1 MSTSNQNSDEDSAGT
16 NITTSEK
23 PDLASDLAALN
34 AAQAAPKP
42 LGPPPPPNG
51 GFQAWLQVFG
61 AFFLN
66 INTWGLLNT
75 FGVFQ
80 SEYSTGILSTSTQSA
95 ISWIGAIQAFLML
108 VVGVVCGRAL
118 DAGYFY
124 ADISLGIFLEV
135 FGTMMTSISNEY
147 WQVFLAQGVVVGLGA
162 GMCFMPA
169 VAIVGTYFST
179 RRSTAIGICATGS
192 SIGGIIYPI
201 MLKKLIASIGWRWA
215 TRVMGFMML
224 GTLLISVSVM
234 RTRLPP
240 RKSGPFI
247 NTILLKEPT
256 TLLWFLAVF
265 FTLIG
270 LYVPFFYVESYA
282 LNIGV
287 DPDLASYLVIIMNA
301 TSVPGRLFPSI
312 IADKTGN
319 LSIMIPAVLSSG
331 IIMLGWTRVTSQ
343 PALIAVSALFGFTSG
358 SIQAVLPANVAY
370 LCPDLSMLGTNLGMT
385 LFSAGIGLLIGNPI
399 AGAILDKQS
408 SGQDHAVFWGSFAFS
423 GAVVIMGGLLLIA
436 VRVMKVGWGLAKA

>member
-1 MSTSNQNSDEDSAGT
+1 MTPPENKTFPPAGAATMSINQTSDEDSSGT
-16 NITTSEK
+16 NTTNEK
-23 PDLASDLAALN
+23 PCHSDDNTPSSDPAAAS
-34 AAQAAPKP
+34 PKP
-42 LGPPPPPNG
+42 LSPPPPPNG
-51 GFQAWLQVFG
+51 GVQAWLQVFG

-66 INTWGLLNT
+66 VNTWGLLNT
-75 FGVFQ
+75 FGVA
-80 SEYSTGILSTSTQSA
+80 SSQSA
-95 ISWIGAIQAFLML
+95 ISWIGAVQAFLML

-124 ADISLGIFLEV
+124 ADVAVGIFLAV
-135 FGTMMTSISNEY
+135 FGTMMTSISSEY

-179 RRSTAIGICATGS
+179 RRSTAMGICATGS
-192 SIGGIIYPI
+192 SVGGIVYPI
-201 MLKKLIASIGWRWA
+201 LLKTLIASMGWRWA
-215 TRVMGFMML
+215 TRVMGFVML

-247 NTILLKEPT
+247 NTVLLREPT

-265 FTLIG
+265 FILVG

-282 LNIGV
+282 LNMGV
-287 DPDLASYLVIIMNA
+287 DPDLASYLVILMNA
-301 TSVPGRLFPSI
+301 TSIPGRLFPSI
-312 IADKTGN
+312 VADRTGN
-319 LSIMIPAVLSSG
+319 LSIMIPAVLS
-331 IIMLGWTRVTSQ
+331 Q
-343 PALIAVSALFGFTSG
+343 PSLVAVSALFGFTSG

-385 LFSAGIGLLIGNPI
+385 LFSARVGLLIGNPI
-399 AGAILDKQS
+399 AGAILDQQS
-408 SGQDHAVFWGSFAFS
+408 SGRDHAVFWGSFAFA
-423 GAVVIMGGLLLIA
+423 GAVVIVGGLLLIA
-436 VRVMKVGWGLAKA
+436 VRVMKVGWGLAKG